1 MEPIRVYGPL
11 RRDRI
16 RRVRA
21 GNSHSA
27 RAATADPSFHAAR
40 ENTFAHLGHVC
51 ARAKLDLFAA
61 ALAELLIAGRL
72 FQKMCFRA
80 PPALIV
86 CVA

>member
-1 MEPIRVYGPL
+1 MEPIRVCGPL

-21 GNSHSA
+21 GYSHSA

-40 ENTFAHLGHVC
+40 ENIFACLGHLY